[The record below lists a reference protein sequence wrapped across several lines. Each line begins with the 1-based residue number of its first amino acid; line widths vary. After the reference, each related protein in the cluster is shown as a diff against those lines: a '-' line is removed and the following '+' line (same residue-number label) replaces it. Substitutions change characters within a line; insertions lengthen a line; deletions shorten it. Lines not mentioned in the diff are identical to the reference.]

1 VAAGWERLTGD
12 AGRSVSLEHYGA
24 SADYATLYREFGF
37 TPEAVMTAARHS
49 LSDAEHGARPGGH
62 PAGFAPVAGGTGDRP
77 A

>member
-1 VAAGWERLTGD
+1 
-12 AGRSVSLEHYGA
+12 
-24 SADYATLYREFGF
+24 
-37 TPEAVMTAARHS
+37 MTAARHS